1 MQRKLINRGKKAIY
15 IQDHASLKQLYFE
28 TYNIEDFQVNISD
41 IYLKLFYYA
50 CTHNRKNTIIF
61 LFKIYFE
68 IFSETQQIALR
79 QSFYYGKFKIKNTE
93 LINWYSNTIIP
104 IIRN

>member
-1 MQRKLINRGKKAIY
+1 M
-15 IQDHASLKQLYFE
+15 
-28 TYNIEDFQVNISD
+28 
-41 IYLKLFYYA
+41 
-50 CTHNRKNTIIF
+50 
-61 LFKIYFE
+61 YFE

-79 QSFYYGKFKIKNTE
+79 QSFYYGKFKIKNKE

>member
-1 MQRKLINRGKKAIY
+1 MEQKLLNQGQKAIY
-15 IQDHASLKQLYFE
+15 IQDHDRLKQLYSE
-28 TYNIEDFQVNISD
+28 TYNLDYQINISN

-50 CTHNRKNTIIF
+50 CQHNRKNTIVF
-61 LFKIYFE
+61 LFKLYFE

-79 QSFYYGKFKIKNTE
+79 QSFYYGKFKIKDKE